1 MIDNWISKLKFKKSY
16 EKLVEKLISK
26 KISANQLTI
35 IGLIFGLFAAFTIF
49 MSSIFVRYYLFLT
62 WISAILMTISFFIDT
77 LDGPIA
83 RLKGPTVF
91 GGILDIFCDRTVEI
105 SIIIAIVS
113 TDTSKLIYPGLFSLA
128 SIILCISM
136 FLIVGGLSE
145 KNYDDDKSK
154 VIRYRKGLIERSETF
169 FFLLAI
175 TILFFWRVLL
185 LWIFTILVFITALLR
200 LRDAYILFKN

>member
-16 EKLVEKLISK
+16 EKFVEKLVSK
-26 KISANQLTI
+26 TFSANQLTI
-35 IGLIFGLFAAFTIF
+35 IGLIFGLLAAFTIF
-49 MSSIFVRYYLFLT
+49 MSGIFVDFSLFL
-62 WISAILMTISFFIDT
+62 ICVSAILMTISFFIDT

-113 TDTSKLIYPGLFSLA
+113 TDTINLIYPGLFSLA

-136 FLIVGGLSE
+136 FLLVGSLSE
-145 KNYDDDKSK
+145 RHNDANKSK
-154 VIRYRKGLIERSETF
+154 VIKYRKGLIERSETYL
-169 FFLLAI
+169 FLLAI

-185 LWIFTILVFITALLR
+185 LWIFTILIFITALLR
-200 LRDAYILFKN
+200 LRDAYILFQN